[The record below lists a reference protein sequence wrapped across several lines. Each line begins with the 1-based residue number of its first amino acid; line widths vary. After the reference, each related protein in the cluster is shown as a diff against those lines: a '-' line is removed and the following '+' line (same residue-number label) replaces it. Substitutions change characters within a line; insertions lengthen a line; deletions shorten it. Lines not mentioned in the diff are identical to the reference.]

1 MNETGHD
8 LVRELK
14 ALLREGEEQALKVF
28 LQLIR
33 PEDLAGWLEELSADE
48 RQQILGALEFDAAGI
63 VLDDTTASIRAELV
77 NKLEPEQLARIAET
91 LPSDEAADLI
101 GELETEEIEE
111 ILRYLDN
118 RNERVLR
125 GLLSYPEDS
134 AGGIMTPD
142 VVALTADATVEDAIT
157 YLRSADEGTVTAALY
172 VVDDERHLLGFIRL
186 RRLVTA
192 RSTSRL
198 GNIMSDD
205 VISVDVNADQEE
217 VADQVDKYNFISIPV
232 TDSDNRLLGAVTF
245 DDVLDIVEDEATE
258 DIYKLAGSSAEEE
271 ESESILHI
279 ARFRLPWLLVCLAG
293 TQLST
298 LVLTFAQGRVGLYE
312 QMSVFTAA
320 VMAMAGN
327 TSIQSST
334 TTVRRLAL
342 DNLPRGRFVR
352 HILREVAVALLM
364 GAVCGLVAA
373 ILAIVFGNDPFI
385 GLALGIAMAMG
396 MSAASMLG
404 AAMPLGLDLVGIDP
418 AVSSGPLVSTI
429 NDSLALTLYFAVAT
443 GILLIAG

>member
-111 ILRYLDN
+111 VLRYLDN